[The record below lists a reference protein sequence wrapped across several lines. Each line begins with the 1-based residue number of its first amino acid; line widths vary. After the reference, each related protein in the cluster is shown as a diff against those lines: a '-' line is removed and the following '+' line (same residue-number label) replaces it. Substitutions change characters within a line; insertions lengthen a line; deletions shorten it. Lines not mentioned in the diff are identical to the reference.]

1 MPFKINKLAPICLP
15 RASGESGFENS
26 LFATGNQQTTVDST
40 ALGEIVTG
48 APEIV
53 TGAPEVVNGAP
64 EVVTGAPEI
73 VTGAPE
79 VVNVSPNS
87 DVFEISPLLDEDLS
101 FASTLPSDGSPYQ
114 GEVFTGS
121 PLIPGSPLE
130 SDFITQLFEFFL

>member
-26 LFATGNQQTTVDST
+26 LFGTGNQQTTVDST
-40 ALGEIVTG
+40 ALGEIVNG

-53 TGAPEVVNGAP
+53 NGAPEIVNGAP
-64 EVVTGAPEI
+64 EVVN
-73 VTGAPE
+73 GAPE

-87 DVFEISPLLDEDLS
+87 DVFETSPLLDEELS

-114 GEVFTGS
+114 GEVFMGN
-121 PLIPGSPLE
+121 PLIPRSPLE